1 MRRIAFSSGAMRSSV
16 QPFAWRSM
24 CGVELLG
31 VVGRRVRERA
41 REDRGV
47 ALEDVVERAA
57 REVVLVEGEDRRP
70 ALLHRSYARD
80 M

>member
-1 MRRIAFSSGAMRSSV
+1 MRSSV

-24 CGVELLG
+24 RGVELLG

-41 REDRGV
+41 REGGGV

-57 REVVLVEGEDRRP
+57 GEVVLVEGEDRRP
-70 ALLHRSYARD
+70 PLLASYARD